1 MLYSFFVLLQLLH
14 YFYIAC
20 WHYSLL
26 RRLLHSV
33 YVYYRIH
40 SEPQFAYGYELI
52 FLALGAA
59 LLLPVDGVDVLMTE
73 FIAYILHDCDNGIIL
88 AVEFDKGTGEN
99 VDTVQVRFY
108 NGLKINTSN
117 AVNFHFSQSN
127 LEDAAI

>member
-1 MLYSFFVLLQLLH
+1 MLYNFFVLRQLLH

-20 WHYSLL
+20 WHHSLL

-33 YVYYRIH
+33 YVYYRIPA
-40 SEPQFAYGYELI
+40 EPQFAYGYELI
-52 FLALGAA
+52 SLALGAVF
-59 LLLPVDGVDVLMTE
+59 LLPVDSVDVLMTE

-99 VDTVQVRFY
+99 VDTVQALFY